1 MPDKREEIQLEITTG
16 ATQPNLEQMK
26 GGVDEVN
33 AAGKNL
39 VATLTPT
46 LEQVEQATGQVAGA
60 TESAAQSFAAEAD
73 AAQASAQAIG
83 EVAGSAAEI
92 APALDAATEGMSNTS
107 TAAQETATGI
117 AAVGAA
123 SAEVADEVETLGAS
137 AEEATSKIADGAE
150 PAKTALDGIAPS
162 AEAAAAAV
170 EQMGES
176 GERAALPLPD
186 VTRGMTSVKD
196 AAANMATTVKAAWDI
211 DAEGGKRSARQL
223 ATVVQNR
230 ERLRQAI
237 VEEFGSLEAADGPT
251 RAVYEAW
258 DAEVQRLVVHTQE
271 LTKAQRAAA
280 VGLKEGGEQFAMV
293 GLLAEH
299 VGKNFG
305 EVGEK
310 LGIAAGELG
319 LLASVGTHL
328 GRVFAGL
335 KVNEIGGGVFQ
346 GRLYGGL
353 KLNELG
359 GGFAKVSIQAALVA
373 ATAVAAAAAGKKL
386 SETNE
391 ANAQTIDFWEK
402 ALVRLGGSLK
412 TDLIDLLNGVQNQV
426 DLTAGSILS
435 FAEGLGHVPLEQS
448 AHELQDV
455 NNETTR
461 LGVAFAAGATGVGI
475 YNAAVEAGIDKE
487 KAAALA
493 KDYSRYATEN
503 ARLALVE
510 NEKGEKSWQ
519 ETAEKSITIHEF
531 YAQAAASGAEGQKIL
546 REVIR
551 ESEGDTNK
559 MALAMLAYKDALDA
573 ATRAEEA
580 LRVARALT
588 PTQLAAVRHE
598 LDQTVRILAQL
609 VPKSDEYAT
618 ALGTISAKLTEIV
631 SKNDGLSRAERERIL
646 LLADLAKHADTL
658 SASQRENAKALAE
671 EIINGKA
678 ASAAVNDL
686 IRADAG
692 FTQAT
697 HGSTAAINEKLDAI
711 DALLPKSDKYSEAL
725 KQLVSELLD
734 LAAHT
739 NYLSE
744 AERDRIAIIAQLVG
758 KAETLTESQRVYV
771 NKLIDSVLAQQK
783 ASGAANDMARA
794 IGGLDQ
800 AGRGSTTRINDN
812 LTAITKLIAESP
824 KYAPVLASL
833 SSELKKSA
841 DNTYGLSARERER
854 IEVITQLTA
863 RSGTLTASERQ
874 YVLALASEVQAGKAA
889 VESAQKQVAA
899 FANLQTAIANVN
911 KMIEEQT
918 KSALPAQETAMQQAV
933 RTAQQALD
941 TNKMLTASERA
952 QYQAIVDTQ
961 RAIALLQEKQA
972 LLEAQNKS
980 TRVTADELLPS
991 ERSMTTELD
1000 HNAESAHKDAVAH
1013 GELATAL
1020 EHDTTATQNA
1030 VRAEQS
1036 LTVVH
1041 GNNVVALREELR
1053 VTQEAIKLGL
1063 ARGQNVTTLVA
1074 AEAQLARPIAAV
1086 SAETA
1091 KATEVGRTYTVWK
1104 AEDEKS
1110 VQVEIDLQ
1118 KQRLK
1123 QLTEQ
1128 VDVSKQVQTSANAL
1142 TVTYKDGVATLS
1154 NIEQKTDAVTDSIKK
1169 SAQEITDDKKF
1180 WDDFDAA
1187 IARSGGTTLP
1197 RFGEEITVTA
1207 EKVGK
1212 TTKTIADHAAEVLR
1226 TDQAYRD
1233 MGEHAVGA
1241 FGDLAGQIDAVNEKL
1256 GVTAKKLSAVKSA
1269 VDSIDKTGDSGSA
1282 ITVNEH

>member
-150 PAKTALDGIAPS
+150 TAKTALDGIAPS

-211 DAEGGKRSARQL
+211 DAEGGKLSARQL

-328 GRVFAGL
+328 GRVFA
-335 KVNEIGGGVFQ
+335 
-346 GRLYGGL
+346 GL

-800 AGRGSTTRINDN
+800 AVRGSTTRINDN

-980 TRVTADELLPS
+980 TRVTADELLTS

-1074 AEAQLARPIAAV
+1074 AEAQLARQIAAV

>member
-137 AEEATSKIADGAE
+137 AEEAPSKIADGAE
-150 PAKTALDGIAPS
+150 TAKTALDGIAPS

-211 DAEGGKRSARQL
+211 DAEGGKLSARQL

-319 LLASVGTHL
+319 LLASGGTHL
-328 GRVFAGL
+328 GRVFA
-335 KVNEIGGGVFQ
+335 
-346 GRLYGGL
+346 GL

-461 LGVAFAAGATGVGI
+461 LGVAFAAGATGAGI

-493 KDYSRYATEN
+493 KDCSRYATEN
-503 ARLALVE
+503 APLALVE

-800 AGRGSTTRINDN
+800 AVRGSTTRINDN

-980 TRVTADELLPS
+980 TRVTADELLTS

>member
-137 AEEATSKIADGAE
+137 AEEAPSKIADGAE
-150 PAKTALDGIAPS
+150 TAKTALDGIAPS

-211 DAEGGKRSARQL
+211 DAEGGKLSARQL

-319 LLASVGTHL
+319 LLGSVGTHL
-328 GRVFAGL
+328 GGVFAGL
-335 KVNEIGGGVFQ
+335 E
-346 GRLYGGL
+346 
-353 KLNELG
+353 LNEFG
-359 GGFAKVSIQAALVA
+359 GGFAKGRIQAALVA

-559 MALAMLAYKDALDA
+559 MALAMPAYKEDLDA
-573 ATRAEEA
+573 A
-580 LRVARALT
+580 AR
-588 PTQLAAVRHE
+588 
-598 LDQTVRILAQL
+598 
-609 VPKSDEYAT
+609 
-618 ALGTISAKLTEIV
+618 
-631 SKNDGLSRAERERIL
+631 
-646 LLADLAKHADTL
+646 
-658 SASQRENAKALAE
+658 
-671 EIINGKA
+671 
-678 ASAAVNDL
+678 AAVNDL

-725 KQLVSELLD
+725 KQLV
-734 LAAHT
+734 
-739 NYLSE
+739 
-744 AERDRIAIIAQLVG
+744 
-758 KAETLTESQRVYV
+758 
-771 NKLIDSVLAQQK
+771 
-783 ASGAANDMARA
+783 
-794 IGGLDQ
+794 
-800 AGRGSTTRINDN
+800 
-812 LTAITKLIAESP
+812 P
-824 KYAPVLASL
+824 
-833 SSELKKSA
+833 
-841 DNTYGLSARERER
+841 
-854 IEVITQLTA
+854 
-863 RSGTLTASERQ
+863 
-874 YVLALASEVQAGKAA
+874 
-889 VESAQKQVAA
+889 
-899 FANLQTAIANVN
+899 
-911 KMIEEQT
+911 
-918 KSALPAQETAMQQAV
+918 
-933 RTAQQALD
+933 
-941 TNKMLTASERA
+941 
-952 QYQAIVDTQ
+952 
-961 RAIALLQEKQA
+961 
-972 LLEAQNKS
+972 
-980 TRVTADELLPS
+980 
-991 ERSMTTELD
+991 
-1000 HNAESAHKDAVAH
+1000 
-1013 GELATAL
+1013 
-1020 EHDTTATQNA
+1020 
-1030 VRAEQS
+1030 
-1036 LTVVH
+1036 
-1041 GNNVVALREELR
+1041 
-1053 VTQEAIKLGL
+1053 
-1063 ARGQNVTTLVA
+1063 
-1074 AEAQLARPIAAV
+1074 
-1086 SAETA
+1086 
-1091 KATEVGRTYTVWK
+1091 
-1104 AEDEKS
+1104 
-1110 VQVEIDLQ
+1110 
-1118 KQRLK
+1118 
-1123 QLTEQ
+1123 
-1128 VDVSKQVQTSANAL
+1128 
-1142 TVTYKDGVATLS
+1142 
-1154 NIEQKTDAVTDSIKK
+1154 
-1169 SAQEITDDKKF
+1169 
-1180 WDDFDAA
+1180 
-1187 IARSGGTTLP
+1187 
-1197 RFGEEITVTA
+1197 
-1207 EKVGK
+1207 
-1212 TTKTIADHAAEVLR
+1212 
-1226 TDQAYRD
+1226 
-1233 MGEHAVGA
+1233 
-1241 FGDLAGQIDAVNEKL
+1241 
-1256 GVTAKKLSAVKSA
+1256 
-1269 VDSIDKTGDSGSA
+1269 
-1282 ITVNEH
+1282 